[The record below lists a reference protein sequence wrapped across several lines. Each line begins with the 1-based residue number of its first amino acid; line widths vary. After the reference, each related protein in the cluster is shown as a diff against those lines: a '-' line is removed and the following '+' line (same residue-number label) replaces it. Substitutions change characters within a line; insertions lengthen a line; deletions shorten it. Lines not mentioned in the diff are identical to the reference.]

1 MAIIK
6 SKPTSAGRRFYTKL
20 SADESQSLN
29 LKNLSLSLRR
39 STQERTVRAESPFV
53 TRAVETDKNIA

>member
-20 SADESQSLN
+20 SAD
-29 LKNLSLSLRR
+29 KI
-39 STQERTVRAESPFV
+39 TKFERTKILEVL
-53 TRAVETDKNIA
+53 VEYFIKWNI